1 MLGTGRQPKPR
12 YWYQIRNRGSWIG
25 TQCQKKDLSN
35 NKLCSC
41 KIVSLDVFQTTDQ
54 PVILVNNKTSSLHHS
69 RKINQ
74 KNTRHRKATTA
85 NRKQKISHKNAV
97 KRFSQPASNWSRHL
111 DPLPGRM
118 WFYWPRLN
126 QHLGKSVTSCLCMAV
141 ESIDESSD
149 CTSSTNSVAF
159 GAQRLIW
166 VLTVCCHKMD
176 LLASSE

>member
-41 KIVSLDVFQTTDQ
+41 KTVSLDVFQTTDQ
-54 PVILVNNKTSSLHHS
+54 PVILVNNKNVLPTSQQEDKPEEYS
-69 RKINQ
+69 
-74 KNTRHRKATTA
+74 KATTA

-97 KRFSQPASNWSRHL
+97 KRFSQPASNRSRHL
-111 DPLPGRM
+111 DPVPGRM
-118 WFYWPRLN
+118 WFYWPRVN
-126 QHLGKSVTSCLCMAV
+126 QHLGKSVRSCLCMAV

-159 GAQRLIW
+159 GTQWLIW